1 MKVTLNIKLV
11 NSKFNQAYADKD
23 NEGEE
28 TEDNI
33 KYLWEDEFDVQ
44 GNVKN
49 FRVINNTTYLLKGL
63 YPNDDEFCFEIPNMT
78 VLECTMEDG
87 SVTLL
92 PFSKKAI
99 SKTVKV
105 DSKDG
110 LYFNINLKS
119 IYEIINPMLG
129 VYIIKD
135 DYPQELLGEIND
147 EFRYPMNY
155 FTK

>member
-99 SKTVKV
+99 SKTDKV

-147 EFRYPMNY
+147 EEE
-155 FTK
+155 

>member
-33 KYLWEDEFDVQ
+33 KYLWEDEFDIK

-49 FRVINNTTYLLKGL
+49 FKVINNTTYLLKGL

-78 VLECTMEDG
+78 VLECTMDDD

-99 SKTVKV
+99 RTA
-105 DSKDG
+105 
-110 LYFNINLKS
+110 L
-119 IYEIINPMLG
+119 
-129 VYIIKD
+129 
-135 DYPQELLGEIND
+135 
-147 EFRYPMNY
+147 
-155 FTK
+155 

>member
-33 KYLWEDEFDVQ
+33 KYLWEDEFEVK

-63 YPNDDEFCFEIPNMT
+63 YANDDEFCFEIPNMT

-99 SKTVKV
+99 SKTDKV

-135 DYPQELLGEIND
+135 DYPQELLGELND
-147 EFRYPMNY
+147 EEE
-155 FTK
+155 

>member
-1 MKVTLNIKLV
+1 
-11 NSKFNQAYADKD
+11 
-23 NEGEE
+23 
-28 TEDNI
+28 
-33 KYLWEDEFDVQ
+33 
-44 GNVKN
+44 
-49 FRVINNTTYLLKGL
+49 
-63 YPNDDEFCFEIPNMT
+63 MT

-99 SKTVKV
+99 SKTDKV

-135 DYPQELLGEIND
+135 DYPQELLGELND
-147 EFRYPMNY
+147 EEE
-155 FTK
+155 

>member
-33 KYLWEDEFDVQ
+33 KYLWEDEFDVK

-49 FRVINNTTYLLKGL
+49 FKVINNTTYLLKGL
-63 YPNDDEFCFEIPNMT
+63 YANDDEFCFEIPNMT

-99 SKTVKV
+99 SKTDKV

-135 DYPQELLGEIND
+135 DYPQELLGELND
-147 EFRYPMNY
+147 EEE
-155 FTK
+155 

>member
-33 KYLWEDEFDVQ
+33 KYLWEDEFEVK

-63 YPNDDEFCFEIPNMT
+63 YANDDEFCFEIPNMT
-78 VLECTMEDG
+78 VFECTMEDG

-99 SKTVKV
+99 SKTDKV

-147 EFRYPMNY
+147 EEE
-155 FTK
+155 

>member
-33 KYLWEDEFDVQ
+33 KYLWEDEFEVK

-147 EFRYPMNY
+147 EEE
-155 FTK
+155 

>member
-11 NSKFNQAYADKD
+11 NSNFNQAYADKD

-33 KYLWEDEFDVQ
+33 KYLWEDEFEVK

-63 YPNDDEFCFEIPNMT
+63 YANDDEFCFEIPNMT

-99 SKTVKV
+99 SKTDKV

-147 EFRYPMNY
+147 EEE
-155 FTK
+155 

>member
-33 KYLWEDEFDVQ
+33 KYLWEDEFDIK
-44 GNVKN
+44 GNVTN
-49 FRVINNTTYLLKGL
+49 FKVVNNTTYLLKGL

-78 VLECTMEDG
+78 VLECTMDDG

-99 SKTVKV
+99 SKTDKV

-119 IYEIINPMLG
+119 TYEIINPMLG
-129 VYIIKD
+129 VYIIKE
-135 DYPQELLGEIND
+135 DYPKELLDHTSD
-147 EFRYPMNY
+147 EEE
-155 FTK
+155 

>member
-33 KYLWEDEFDVQ
+33 KYLWEDEFDIK
-44 GNVKN
+44 GNVTN
-49 FRVINNTTYLLKGL
+49 FKVINNTSYLLKGL

-78 VLECTMEDG
+78 VLECTMQDG
-87 SVTLL
+87 SITLL

-99 SKTVKV
+99 SKTDKV

-119 IYEIINPMLG
+119 IYEIVNPMLG
-129 VYIIKD
+129 VYIIKE
-135 DYPQELLGEIND
+135 DYPKELLDHVSD
-147 EFRYPMNY
+147 EEE
-155 FTK
+155 

>member
-33 KYLWEDEFDVQ
+33 KYLWEDEFDLQ

-63 YPNDDEFCFEIPNMT
+63 YANDDEFCFEIPNMT

-99 SKTVKV
+99 SKTDKV

-135 DYPQELLGEIND
+135 DYPQELLGELND
-147 EFRYPMNY
+147 EEE
-155 FTK
+155 

>member
-33 KYLWEDEFDVQ
+33 KYLWEDEFDIK
-44 GNVKN
+44 GNVTN
-49 FRVINNTTYLLKGL
+49 FKVVNNTTYLLKGL

-78 VLECTMEDG
+78 VLECTMDDG

-99 SKTVKV
+99 SKTDKV

-119 IYEIINPMLG
+119 TYEIINPMLG
-129 VYIIKD
+129 VYIIKE
-135 DYPQELLGEIND
+135 DYPKELLEHTSD
-147 EFRYPMNY
+147 EEE
-155 FTK
+155 

>member
-33 KYLWEDEFDVQ
+33 KYLWEDEFDVK

-63 YPNDDEFCFEIPNMT
+63 YANDDEFCFEIPNMT

-99 SKTVKV
+99 SKTDKV

-147 EFRYPMNY
+147 EEE
-155 FTK
+155 

>member
-33 KYLWEDEFDVQ
+33 KYLWEDEFEVK

-63 YPNDDEFCFEIPNMT
+63 YANDDEFCFEIPNMT

-99 SKTVKV
+99 SKTDKV

-147 EFRYPMNY
+147 EEE
-155 FTK
+155 

>member
-1 MKVTLNIKLV
+1 
-11 NSKFNQAYADKD
+11 
-23 NEGEE
+23 
-28 TEDNI
+28 
-33 KYLWEDEFDVQ
+33 
-44 GNVKN
+44 
-49 FRVINNTTYLLKGL
+49 
-63 YPNDDEFCFEIPNMT
+63 
-78 VLECTMEDG
+78 MEDG

-99 SKTVKV
+99 SKTDKV

-135 DYPQELLGEIND
+135 DYPQELLGELND
-147 EFRYPMNY
+147 EEE
-155 FTK
+155 

>member
-63 YPNDDEFCFEIPNMT
+63 YANDDEFCFEIPNMT
-78 VLECTMEDG
+78 VLECTMEEG

-99 SKTVKV
+99 SKTDKV

-147 EFRYPMNY
+147 EEE
-155 FTK
+155 

>member
-63 YPNDDEFCFEIPNMT
+63 YANDDEFCFEIPNMT

-99 SKTVKV
+99 SKTDKV

-147 EFRYPMNY
+147 EEE
-155 FTK
+155 

>member
-1 MKVTLNIKLV
+1 
-11 NSKFNQAYADKD
+11 
-23 NEGEE
+23 
-28 TEDNI
+28 
-33 KYLWEDEFDVQ
+33 
-44 GNVKN
+44 
-49 FRVINNTTYLLKGL
+49 
-63 YPNDDEFCFEIPNMT
+63 
-78 VLECTMEDG
+78 MEDG

-99 SKTVKV
+99 SKTDKV

-147 EFRYPMNY
+147 EEE
-155 FTK
+155 

>member
-33 KYLWEDEFDVQ
+33 KYLWEDEFDIK

-49 FRVINNTTYLLKGL
+49 FKVINNTTYLLKGL

-78 VLECTMEDG
+78 VLECTMDDN

-99 SKTVKV
+99 SKTDKV

-129 VYIIKD
+129 VYIIKE
-135 DYPQELLGEIND
+135 DYPKELLDDVSD
-147 EFRYPMNY
+147 EEE
-155 FTK
+155 

>member
-33 KYLWEDEFDVQ
+33 KYLWEDEFDIK

-49 FRVINNTTYLLKGL
+49 FKVINNTTYLLKGL

-99 SKTVKV
+99 SKTDKV

-119 IYEIINPMLG
+119 IYDIVNPMLG
-129 VYIIKD
+129 VYIIKE
-135 DYPQELLGEIND
+135 DYPKELLDDVSD
-147 EFRYPMNY
+147 EEE
-155 FTK
+155 

>member
-63 YPNDDEFCFEIPNMT
+63 YANDDEFCFEIPNMT

-99 SKTVKV
+99 SKTDKV

-135 DYPQELLGEIND
+135 DYPQELLGELND
-147 EFRYPMNY
+147 EEE
-155 FTK
+155 

>member
-33 KYLWEDEFDVQ
+33 KYLWEDEFDVK

-49 FRVINNTTYLLKGL
+49 FKVINNTTYLLRGL
-63 YPNDDEFCFEIPNMT
+63 YPKDDEFCFEIPNMT
-78 VLECTMEDG
+78 VLECTMDDG

-99 SKTVKV
+99 SKTDKV

-119 IYEIINPMLG
+119 IYEIVNPMLG
-129 VYIIKD
+129 VYIIKE
-135 DYPQELLGEIND
+135 DYPKELLELYSGD
-147 EFRYPMNY
+147 EEE
-155 FTK
+155 

>member
-33 KYLWEDEFDVQ
+33 KYLWEDEFEVK

-63 YPNDDEFCFEIPNMT
+63 YANDDEFCFEIPNMT
-78 VLECTMEDG
+78 VLECAMEDG

-99 SKTVKV
+99 SKTDKV

-147 EFRYPMNY
+147 EEE
-155 FTK
+155 